1 MRFYK
6 LIINAAVISILNIV
20 SFSIGVLGVTLLKPT
35 EHFAVQ
41 IPLTITTGVL
51 LVVAWILLGQRHHG
65 LVKGEHFMLVFILA
79 FPVGGVLV
87 MIIHFLTQGGV
98 PSAGFLAATVPL
110 QFAENVIGLPVAVAL
125 ASRRRKSETKLGEAS
140 N

>member
-1 MRFYK
+1 MKFSR

-20 SFSIGVLGVTLLKPT
+20 SFAIGVIGVTLLKPAD
-35 EHFAVQ
+35 ERGAQ
-41 IPLTITTGVL
+41 LPLTITTGVL
-51 LVVAWILLGQRHHG
+51 LVVAWILLGQRHHR

-79 FPVGGVLV
+79 FPVCGVLA
-87 MIIHFLTQGGV
+87 MIIHFLTQGGL

-110 QFAENVIGLPVAVAL
+110 QFAENVIGLPVAA
-125 ASRRRKSETKLGEAS
+125 AIANRRRGSETKLGEAS